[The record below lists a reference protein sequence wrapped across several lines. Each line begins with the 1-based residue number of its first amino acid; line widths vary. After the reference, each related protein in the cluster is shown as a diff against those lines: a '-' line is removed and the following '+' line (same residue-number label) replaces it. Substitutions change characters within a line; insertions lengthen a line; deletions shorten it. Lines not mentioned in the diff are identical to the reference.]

1 MRPVWYGADA
11 GPLAVYFHG
20 APGAPEEIARFDDVA
35 RSCGVRLLGLDR
47 GQLGLALSDEERFRA
62 LAEAVTAHAA
72 GAPAHL
78 IGFSLGGFVALRT
91 APHLGRWAAS
101 LDLVSAAAPLE
112 LGSYLDDMA
121 GKPVF
126 TVGRQSPGMLRLLTA
141 FQGLLAKR
149 APSRLFA
156 LLFASAAGGDA
167 ALADEP
173 AFRAE
178 MADTLSRGLNA
189 GRAGYVSDVLAYV
202 QPWAGRLA
210 EVRTPTRIWH
220 GAADTWS
227 PLAMAS
233 ALAEGLPGQIRPQ
246 IAPGLSHYS
255 CLYDA
260 MPQILTRI
268 GRRPRQR

>member
-1 MRPVWYGADA
+1 MRRIWYGADA

-20 APGAPEEIARFDDVA
+20 APGAPEEISRFDDVA
-35 RSCGVRLLGLDR
+35 RACGVRLLGLDR
-47 GQLGLALSDEERFRA
+47 GRLGPGPSEEGRFRA
-62 LAEAVTAHAA
+62 LAEAVTEEAG

-112 LGSYLDDMA
+112 LGPFLDDMA

-126 TVGRQSPGMLRLLTA
+126 TVARQSPAMLRLLTG
-141 FQGLLAKR
+141 FQGVLAKH
-149 APSRLFA
+149 APSRLFD
-156 LLFASAAGGDA
+156 LLFASAAGADR
-167 ALADEP
+167 ALAEDP

-178 MADTLSRGLNA
+178 MAETLRSGFNA
-189 GRAGYVSDVLAYV
+189 GRPGYLRDVLAYV
-202 QPWAGRLA
+202 QPWAPRLA

-227 PLAMAS
+227 PPAMAQ
-233 ALAEGLPGQIRPQ
+233 ALAAALPGRIQSRST
-246 IAPGLSHYS
+246 AGLSHYS
-255 CLYDA
+255 CLHAA
-260 MPQILTRI
+260 MPEILARI
-268 GRRPRQR
+268 GRRPRAR

>member
-1 MRPVWYGADA
+1 M
-11 GPLAVYFHG
+11 
-20 APGAPEEIARFDDVA
+20 
-35 RSCGVRLLGLDR
+35 RLLGLDR
-47 GQLGLALSDEERFRA
+47 GQLGPGLSDEDRFRA
-62 LAEAVTAHAA
+62 LAETVPALAG

-112 LGSYLDDMA
+112 LGAYLDDMA

-126 TVGRQSPGMLRLLTA
+126 TVARQSPGMLRLLTA
-141 FQGLLAKR
+141 FQGLLAKH
-149 APSRLFA
+149 APSQLFA

-167 ALADEP
+167 ALADDP
-173 AFRAE
+173 AFRGE
-178 MADTLSRGLNA
+178 MADTLRRGLNA
-189 GRAGYVSDVLAYV
+189 GRPGYLRDVLAYV

-227 PLAMAS
+227 PPAMAS
-233 ALAEGLPGQIRPQ
+233 ALAEALPGKIRPQ

-255 CLYDA
+255 CLHDA

-268 GRRPRQR
+268 GRRLRHR